1 MSDPSASSPP
11 SSSAGSER
19 DDSLDLDPS
28 RMSFGDHLEELR
40 SRSIKALIGVALAT
54 VVSLIFARRLLSV
67 LLQPVLAVLH
77 AYGQRA
83 QVQALGPPDTFV
95 IYLKVGLLCGLI
107 LAMPWVLYQIWLFV
121 AAGLYRHE
129 QRFVR
134 RFLPVSVGLFATGVL
149 FLYFIVLP
157 IVLSF
162 FVRFTESLPMPEV
175 TPTTLQKWLIG
186 HPTTESKLT
195 TTQPSMTIPLL
206 PGPPADAP
214 PGSMWIDVHAERLNV
229 QTDRGVLG
237 VPLEGRTP
245 ISSRFGLNFY
255 VSFILVLA
263 LAFGLAFELPVVVVF
278 LVVARLMTTATLGK
292 SRRYVIFVTF
302 IVAAFLT
309 PPDVLSQILLA
320 IPMIFLFEGGLFV
333 ARMIE
338 RRQRAEEG
346 ST

>member
-1 MSDPSASSPP
+1 
-11 SSSAGSER
+11 
-19 DDSLDLDPS
+19 
-28 RMSFGDHLEELR
+28 MSFGDHLEELR

-54 VVSLIFARRLLSV
+54 LVSLIFARRLLSL

-129 QRFVR
+129 RRFVR
-134 RFLPVSVGLFATGVL
+134 RFLPVSLGLFAAGVL

-186 HPTTESKLT
+186 HRATEPKPTT
-195 TTQPSMTIPLL
+195 TTQPSMTIPLRT
-206 PGPPADAP
+206 GPPTDAP
-214 PGSMWIDVHAERLNV
+214 PGSMWIDVHTERLNV

-237 VPLEGRTP
+237 VPLEGRAP

-255 VSFILVLA
+255 VSFILLLA

-278 LVVARLMTTATLGK
+278 LVVARLVTTATLRK
-292 SRRYVIFVTF
+292 SRRYVIFVTV

-333 ARMIE
+333 ARIIE
-338 RRQRAEEG
+338 RRQRAEDE

>member
-1 MSDPSASSPP
+1 
-11 SSSAGSER
+11 
-19 DDSLDLDPS
+19 
-28 RMSFGDHLEELR
+28 MSFGDHLEELR
-40 SRSIKALIGVALAT
+40 SRSIKALIGVAVAT
-54 VVSLIFARRLLSV
+54 LVSLIFARRLLSW

-129 QRFVR
+129 RRFVR

-162 FVRFTESLPMPEV
+162 FVRFTETLPMPEV

-186 HPTTESKLT
+186 HHETEPAPT
-195 TTQPSMTIPLL
+195 TTQPSMTIPLRTA
-206 PGPPADAP
+206 PPADAP
-214 PGSMWIDVHAERLNV
+214 PGSMWIDVGAERLNV
-229 QTDRGVLG
+229 QTDHGVLG
-237 VPLEGRTP
+237 VPLEGRAAV
-245 ISSRFGLNFY
+245 SSRFGLNFY
-255 VSFILVLA
+255 VSFILLLA

-278 LVVARLMTTATLGK
+278 LVVARLVTAATLGK

-309 PPDVLSQILLA
+309 PPDVVSQILLA
-320 IPMIFLFEGGLFV
+320 IPMLLLFEGGLFV
-333 ARMIE
+333 ARVVE
-338 RRQRAEEG
+338 RRQQAEERAG
-346 ST
+346 